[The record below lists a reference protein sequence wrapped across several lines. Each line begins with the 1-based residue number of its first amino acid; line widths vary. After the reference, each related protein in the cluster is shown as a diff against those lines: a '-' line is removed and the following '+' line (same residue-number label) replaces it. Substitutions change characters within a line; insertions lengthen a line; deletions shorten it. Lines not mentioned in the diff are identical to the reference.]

1 MLQNC
6 WICKFLSVQGISKR
20 KLFKFEWPLVTDQ
33 YWSVLTPTTSQASL
47 RTVTTSRSSTV
58 TPPSL
63 KTARW
68 RTRKRSWW
76 RRSWWK
82 RMPRARSNSSIRLL
96 HCLADVFCRN
106 LKYAL
111 IWFFSKPQDPFVI
124 SQYHYVIQLLHIC
137 NQQSDMMHED
147 QAKQRRGGTERRL
160 LICTYIWKYLN
171 LTNGLMPIEQ
181 RKFLH
186 RKYIL
191 KKKCTMAA
199 REFPKMGVTYSK

>member
-1 MLQNC
+1 M
-6 WICKFLSVQGISKR
+6 
-20 KLFKFEWPLVTDQ
+20 
-33 YWSVLTPTTSQASL
+33 TTSW
-47 RTVTTSRSSTV
+47 SSTV

-76 RRSWWK
+76 RRSWSK
-82 RMPRARSNSSIRLL
+82 RMPRSRSNSSIRLL

-147 QAKQRRGGTERRL
+147 QAKQKRR
-160 LICTYIWKYLN
+160 
-171 LTNGLMPIEQ
+171 
-181 RKFLH
+181 H
-186 RKYIL
+186 RKKTTYLYIYMKISQSYQRPDAHWTMKIFTPYIYIEEE
-191 KKKCTMAA
+191 KKFDIT
-199 REFPKMGVTYSK
+199 RFP

>member
-1 MLQNC
+1 M
-6 WICKFLSVQGISKR
+6 
-20 KLFKFEWPLVTDQ
+20 
-33 YWSVLTPTTSQASL
+33 TTSW
-47 RTVTTSRSSTV
+47 SSTV

-63 KTARW
+63 KTARR

-82 RMPRARSNSSIRLL
+82 RMPRSRSNSSIRLL

-191 KKKCTMAA
+191 KKKKLKSW
-199 REFPKMGVTYSK
+199 PKHWCPGMTDWVKNQCSGFENLICCCFLLVLALWRAQE